1 MFRSASLSPKMLTPV
16 TRRGNPIRGC
26 LEGIPLL
33 VAGTMSLVDGEFL
46 FPRPTSKENRSAG
59 EHDASAPAEM
69 NHPKRAKYPLWDV
82 ERHSLF
88 LAWQIGRKFASFR
101 FLTCAYKRGIR

>member
-1 MFRSASLSPKMLTPV
+1 
-16 TRRGNPIRGC
+16 
-26 LEGIPLL
+26 
-33 VAGTMSLVDGEFL
+33 MSLVDGELL

-101 FLTCAYKRGIR
+101 FLTCASKRGIR

>member
-1 MFRSASLSPKMLTPV
+1 MKVEL
-16 TRRGNPIRGC
+16 
-26 LEGIPLL
+26 
-33 VAGTMSLVDGEFL
+33 L

-88 LAWQIGRKFASFR
+88 LAWQIRSEVRILSFLNLR
-101 FLTCAYKRGIR
+101 T